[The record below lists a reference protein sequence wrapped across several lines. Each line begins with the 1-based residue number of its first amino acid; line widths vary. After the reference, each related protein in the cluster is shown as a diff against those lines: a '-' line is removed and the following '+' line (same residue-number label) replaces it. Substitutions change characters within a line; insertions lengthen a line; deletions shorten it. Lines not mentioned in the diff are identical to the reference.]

1 MGLVRRG
8 ILWGLRVP
16 GTTQADWN
24 LWQGKSEG
32 ISRYQA
38 GVAHLLTWNMQCH
51 PIMNFPTLTYLLWQ
65 GKNQLIKPCLP
76 LPLPCNLR
84 ILEYLSRSPSY
95 FLWGNV
101 YQRILC
107 PKPEQRVCGTVPHLP
122 HSRHTHTSVP
132 WSVTKLFVL
141 SHVSEELQYSV
152 CCATPLRNERNLNY
166 SVCQNSQ
173 FWALCSIHP
182 AVNFRS
188 QAIISLSFSSVPA

>member
-24 LWQGKSEG
+24 LWQGKSER

-65 GKNQLIKPCLP
+65 GKKQLIKPCLP

-101 YQRILC
+101 YHFVSKAWAESMWHSTSLTSLQAYTYLC
-107 PKPEQRVCGTVPHLP
+107 TLISDKVVCLVTCFRGTSIFCLSCYSPQKWEKPQLLCL
-122 HSRHTHTSVP
+122 
-132 WSVTKLFVL
+132 TKLPVL
-141 SHVSEELQYSV
+141 STVFDSSSSE
-152 CCATPLRNERNLNY
+152 
-166 SVCQNSQ
+166 
-173 FWALCSIHP
+173 F
-182 AVNFRS
+182 
-188 QAIISLSFSSVPA
+188 